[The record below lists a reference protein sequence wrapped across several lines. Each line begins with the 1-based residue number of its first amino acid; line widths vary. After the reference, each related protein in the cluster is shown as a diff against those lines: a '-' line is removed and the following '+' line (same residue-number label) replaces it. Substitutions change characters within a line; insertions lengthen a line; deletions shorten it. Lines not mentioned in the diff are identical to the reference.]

1 ANFEVT
7 TLRIDTESDGRHAT
21 VVFTDD
27 WRLDSARRD
36 LTVNSMFLSVNVK
49 NFDDNGLATC
59 NQPMGEKSEVTGRLF
74 DFFGGRKDLSE
85 RRIRFVGQPVD
96 RIKEDYLRIL
106 RYFRFH
112 GRLSKPEDEDSH
124 DADIIEAITQ
134 NGGGLGKI
142 AGERCWVELRQI
154 LLCRSAPALLH
165 RMRESGLFCHLGL
178 PKNADLT
185 EMGNLWRRGILS
197 RSPNPAT
204 CLASILSTLDEVS
217 YLHSKY
223 SLNPWSSLIA
233 LSFAHYPPRSGLCC
247 YLSKAQDIGAQL
259 IVGIS

>member
-1 ANFEVT
+1 M
-7 TLRIDTESDGRHAT
+7 
-21 VVFTDD
+21 FTDD

-59 NQPMGEKSEVTGRLF
+59 NQPMGEKSEVSRFFRLVYHVQVQVTGRLF

-124 DADIIEAITQ
+124 DADIIEVSFIQ
-134 NGGGLGKI
+134 NVSLALTSRGL
-142 AGERCWVELRQI
+142 
-154 LLCRSAPALLH
+154 
-165 RMRESGLFCHLGL
+165 
-178 PKNADLT
+178 
-185 EMGNLWRRGILS
+185 LW
-197 RSPNPAT
+197 
-204 CLASILSTLDEVS
+204 
-217 YLHSKY
+217 
-223 SLNPWSSLIA
+223 
-233 LSFAHYPPRSGLCC
+233 F
-247 YLSKAQDIGAQL
+247 
-259 IVGIS
+259 